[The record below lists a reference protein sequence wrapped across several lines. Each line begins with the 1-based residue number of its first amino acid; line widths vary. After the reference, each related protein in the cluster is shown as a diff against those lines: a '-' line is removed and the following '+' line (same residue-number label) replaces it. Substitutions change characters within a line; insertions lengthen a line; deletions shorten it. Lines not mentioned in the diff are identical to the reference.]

1 MTFQTPISLVDSQ
14 SNHPHHSMSY
24 YMNQHY
30 CCKYIVFFRNIFF
43 NSIRFINNTLLI
55 NLLPLHHPMNI
66 IQSIFQELIKLPYKL
81 QNQELFLR
89 GTEHFYVTGDYY
101 HNEFIFYSGWIR
113 QCQRI
118 IIMIEISIFSPKF
131 INGIMSIIILITS
144 NQWEYNH
151 YYYASTFPF
160 TDLI

>member
-1 MTFQTPISLVDSQ
+1 MTFQTPMSLVDSQ

-81 QNQELFLR
+81 QNQELFCVVQNI
-89 GTEHFYVTGDYY
+89 FMSQVTITTTNLFSIPD
-101 HNEFIFYSGWIR
+101 EFVNVKGSLLWLKLVYSL
-113 QCQRI
+113 QNLSMVSCQ
-118 IIMIEISIFSPKF
+118 SSY
-131 INGIMSIIILITS
+131 S
-144 NQWEYNH
+144 
-151 YYYASTFPF
+151 
-160 TDLI
+160 